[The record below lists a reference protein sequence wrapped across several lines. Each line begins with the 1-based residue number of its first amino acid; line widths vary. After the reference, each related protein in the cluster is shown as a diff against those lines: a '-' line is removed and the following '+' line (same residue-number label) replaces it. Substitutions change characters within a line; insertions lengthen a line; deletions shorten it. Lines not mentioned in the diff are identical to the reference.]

1 MNIKSSLYICILAF
15 QLFFI
20 SAQSSLN
27 IKTFKKIKII
37 DTKNCNE
44 KGFLS
49 VVRLS
54 TVKTTNVVFYQSSS
68 VSDVKKCKVA
78 VSGAKNHYLFY
89 RNSNG
94 TIACGT
100 SEEYGTNLNS
110 ISVTNGNSTDTSFAG
125 NVGSQNSEYTL
136 VVGVT
141 HGDLGPSETLCLSDV
156 KDDSVILSQNVSIE
170 KSVMNNTVERTR
182 YLDFSPRK
190 YCKNQIKNT
199 NLTISSQSKLV
210 GVYDINCNQNYYT
223 VFFKLSSPTNN
234 TASILFNL
242 ENTLHRCNVT
252 LDSNVNN
259 TSAYV
264 QVLKGA
270 VRCGTGNPITGT
282 VSNESVFFSPVLY
295 QLVSKKLVV
304 VTENT
309 SVESSFSI
317 CHSDDCK
324 LQSGTVEPSTVQE
337 RTLQDIG
344 SVVQSAIKRNYC
356 EQQVYKAL
364 QLEKNEK
371 TNTLRYLNPCF
382 DDQFTFMFN
391 STIIDK
397 AKEGIAFFGLT
408 RSNGVLFDFDLFS
421 MMLPSTAINCGF
433 FLQVNEKYIIAG
445 IGGIFN
451 GFGSCPFQ
459 VLSVASHTN
468 PLPINN
474 VELLIDNISITTP
487 NMVCLSDACPNSNNT
502 TQINPSILSIIESQS
517 QPTSSPISISSS
529 SQSGPPASGVS
540 STLST
545 TEIFSTLIPNNEIS
559 STSISNTSS
568 IFSTNNETTT
578 TLLLSTTSTFTALST
593 KSILTTETIKITS
606 TTTEFLPTSTQ
617 QGNSTITSSTQ
628 SGNSTVTSS
637 TQSGNST
644 VTSSTQQG
652 NITVTSSTQQGNITV
667 TSSTQQGNSTI
678 TSSTQSGNSTTP
690 SSTQSGSS
698 TAPSST
704 ITNGIISLEGEEGFE
719 IGASS
724 EEDSEIDIFR
734 TSKENKDTKNNNE
747 KIAANKGSTNRMAV
761 ATEPDKNLAGLQ
773 LVLKE
778 EYQNLKNLT
787 FLRVELINST
797 KTTTEYSSS
806 TITHSTQTT
815 TMTVNTFTII

>member
-1 MNIKSSLYICILAF
+1 MRKDSYHF
-15 QLFFI
+15 
-20 SAQSSLN
+20 
-27 IKTFKKIKII
+27 
-37 DTKNCNE
+37 
-44 KGFLS
+44 
-49 VVRLS
+49 
-54 TVKTTNVVFYQSSS
+54 S

-628 SGNSTVTSS
+628 PGNSTTPSS
-637 TQSGNST
+637 TQQGNST
-644 VTSSTQQG
+644 ITSSTQQG
-652 NITVTSSTQQGNITV
+652 NITVTSSTQSGNST
-667 TSSTQQGNSTI
+667 TPSSTQQGNITV

-690 SSTQSGSS
+690 SSTQSGNSTTPSS
-698 TAPSST
+698 TQSGNSTVTSSTQSGNSIITSSTQSGNSTITSSTQSGSGTAPSST